1 MADSSPQL
9 PDRIQRDLEEALRDG
24 GVDKLPSRPSR
35 KRRRSFRPGM
45 PDPRPRDPGQLVLV
59 GVGLF
64 IIGAFVLRGAGFGG
78 YLVLI
83 GVACVALAVAT
94 YLIHP
99 QGQQPKYWRGKYL
112 DVPSGTWQDRLYR
125 AIYRQR

>member
-35 KRRRSFRPGM
+35 KRRSFRPGI
-45 PDPRPRDPGQLVLV
+45 PDPRPRDPGQLVLI

-64 IIGAFVLRGAGFGG
+64 VLGAFLRLPFGG
-78 YLVLI
+78 YLVLAGI
-83 GVACVALAVAT
+83 LCVGLAVAT
-94 YLIHP
+94 YFMHP
-99 QGQQPKYWRGKYL
+99 QGQRPKYWRGRYL
-112 DVPSGTWQDRLYR
+112 DVPSGTWQDRLFR
-125 AIYRQR
+125 MIYRQR